1 MNLAVPYPSPGEQA
15 LDLDPLLA
23 AGIAIGA
30 SDLHLTVGCRPSYRV
45 MGELMQAP
53 PELGAA
59 LIDDAWM
66 GRLAARIAS
75 ERQREE
81 LTRSGHLD
89 LGYGTPDG
97 ERFRL
102 NLYRE
107 QGHLALAARHLNQS
121 LLSIEGL
128 GLPPHLAEVAKLHS
142 GLVLVTGATGSGKST
157 TLATLLDLINRT
169 RAAHIL
175 TVEDPVEFVHRPQRC
190 VVHHRELGTDV
201 VSFASAVQAS
211 LREDPDVI
219 MIGEMRDLDTMR
231 AAITAAETGHLVFS
245 TLHTAEAVGC
255 VERLVGSFPGGEQ
268 DVARHRIGMSLKA
281 VIAQRLLRRANG
293 RGRVAVVEILMVNSA
308 AANLIEQGKTRQL
321 FSLIESSGAEG
332 MRTMDQSLA
341 QLVNQGVLGKSE
353 AFGHCKDPN
362 TLERLL
368 DRAARAAEEAAQ
380 QVAGGARMLAKVR
393 RST

>member
-1 MNLAVPYPSPGEQA
+1 MFAHVSAA
-15 LDLDPLLA
+15 LDLNALLA
-23 AGIAIGA
+23 AGVALGA
-30 SDLHLTVGCRPSYRV
+30 SDLHLTVGSRPVYRV
-45 MGELMQAP
+45 LGELAP
-53 PELGAA
+53 APSELGAA
-59 LIDDAWM
+59 PIEAAAM
-66 GRLAARIAS
+66 ERLAAQIAS

-81 LTRSGHLD
+81 LARTGHLD
-89 LGYGTPDG
+89 LGYSTPDG

-107 QGHLALAARHLNQS
+107 LGRLALAARHLDQR
-121 LLSIEGL
+121 LLSLEGL
-128 GLPPHLAEVAKLHS
+128 GLPKQLADIAKLPS

-157 TLATLLDLINRT
+157 TLATLLDLINRI

-175 TVEDPVEFVHRPQRC
+175 TVEDPVEFVHGPQRC
-190 VVHHRELGTDV
+190 VIHHRELGTDV
-201 VSFASAVQAS
+201 VSFAAAVQAA

-268 DVARHRIGMSLKA
+268 DVARHRIGMALRA
-281 VIAQRLLRRANG
+281 VVAQRLVRRSSG
-293 RGRVAVVEILMVNSA
+293 RGRVAVVEILMVNAA

-321 FSLIESSGAEG
+321 FSLMESSAAEG
-332 MRTMDQSLA
+332 MRTLDQSLA
-341 QLVNQGVLGKSE
+341 DLVNRGVLSRAE
-353 AFGHCKDPN
+353 ALLHCKDTR

-368 DRAARAAEEAAQ
+368 ERTVRLAEEAEQA
-380 QVAGGARMLAKVR
+380 ARQAAAKRNGLDRLR
-393 RST
+393 RQP